1 MAEEKRI
8 NQQAKELID
17 LLKYRL
23 GMTQEK
29 LSEKLG
35 RNPQYLSGVLN
46 GKMPFS
52 DKLAKD
58 MRDLLESTYAGGIST
73 LETSCLKDSG
83 TPVYNIDATSD
94 SLDKDI
100 CKENIIG
107 HVNLPE
113 ISPKSIIVT
122 ATGDSMSG
130 IINDKDKIVIREI
143 ENKEMLIYGQIYLVL
158 TREYKLLKYLR
169 RHPSHNERI
178 ILESKNKQFDNI
190 EIAKA
195 DILRLFLVENVL
207 VIRNLI

>member
-58 MRDLLESTYAGGIST
+58 MRNLLESTYPGGIPT

-83 TPVYNIDATSD
+83 TPVYNIDATSG
-94 SLDKDI
+94 SLDREI
-100 CKENIIG
+100 SNGNIIG
-107 HVNLPE
+107 HVSLPE

-143 ENKEMLIYGQIYLVL
+143 RDKEMLIYGQIYLIF
-158 TREYKLLKYLR
+158 TKEYQLLRYLR
-169 RHPSHNERI
+169 KHPTDDERI
-178 ILESKNKQFDNI
+178 ILVCKNRQFDPI

-195 DILRLFLVENVL
+195 DIRRLFLVENVL
-207 VIRNLI
+207 IIRNL

>member
-1 MAEEKRI
+1 MTEEKRI
-8 NQQAKELID
+8 NQQAKDLID

-23 GMTQEK
+23 GVTQEK

-58 MRDLLESTYAGGIST
+58 MRNLLESTYAGGIST
-73 LETSCLKDSG
+73 LEASCLKDSG
-83 TPVYNIDATSD
+83 TPVYNIDASSG

-100 CKENIIG
+100 SKENIIG

-143 ENKEMLIYGQIYLVL
+143 RDKEMLIYGQIYLVF
-158 TREYKLLKYLR
+158 TEEYKLLRYLR
-169 RHPSHNERI
+169 KHPTDDTRI
-178 ILESKNKQFDNI
+178 MLVCKNKQFDTL

-195 DILRLFLVENVL
+195 DIRRLFLVENVL
-207 VIRNLI
+207 IIRNL